1 MIKDIYDTN
10 LTSVWT
16 SGSIPSEFFLFFYYL
31 FYFIF
36 NMEYLFIYIFFYL
49 SKKKKTPYFLAF
61 VFFFFFPP
69 NDIVLVDEISHGIN
83 VKLEIWWG
91 ALESKNFGWVGLKQR
106 TWNDGM

>member
-16 SGSIPSEFFLFFYYL
+16 SGSIPSEFF
-31 FYFIF
+31 
-36 NMEYLFIYIFFYL
+36 FYL
-49 SKKKKTPYFLAF
+49 SKKKKKTPYFFAF
-61 VFFFFFPP
+61 VFFFFFFPP

>member
-1 MIKDIYDTN
+1 MCEQVEA
-10 LTSVWT
+10 SQV
-16 SGSIPSEFFLFFYYL
+16 SFFFTYQ
-31 FYFIF
+31 
-36 NMEYLFIYIFFYL
+36 
-49 SKKKKTPYFLAF
+49 KKKKNSIFLCIG
-61 VFFFFFPP
+61 VFFFPP